1 MRLRGIV
8 VERPLLLVPR
18 SGRDVSA
25 ARPSGS
31 EPLAPYPSRIAR
43 QGGADDER
51 EPAHESGRN
60 GTYERADRAGIMQ
73 AYALLDAVRGAFGG
87 GVSRT

>member
-8 VERPLLLVPR
+8 VERPLLLVP
-18 SGRDVSA
+18 RDVSA

-31 EPLAPYPSRIAR
+31 EPLAPYPSRIA
-43 QGGADDER
+43 
-51 EPAHESGRN
+51 GRKAQTTN
-60 GTYERADRAGIMQ
+60 VNLRMKAAGTGPTNALTGLLIMQ
-73 AYALLDAVRGAFGG
+73 AYALLDAVRGAFGA